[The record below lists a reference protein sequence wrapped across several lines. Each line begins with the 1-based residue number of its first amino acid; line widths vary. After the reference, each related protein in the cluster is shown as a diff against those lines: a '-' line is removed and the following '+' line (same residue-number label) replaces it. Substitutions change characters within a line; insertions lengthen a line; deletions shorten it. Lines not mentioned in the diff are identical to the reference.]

1 MKHVKTK
8 SERDKLVIEAVV
20 RRFGPL
26 SRVDIRDMTNLRP
39 STISALVQELLGEDR
54 LREVGRSNNPM
65 GRKQVLLQFN
75 EQYKYVLGIEFD
87 DETVLVTLTDLHP
100 HIKSSLREPAYL
112 TGGSDGLVRQ
122 LIECTKK
129 LLRRSKID
137 VRDLVGL
144 GIADP
149 GLVDTRNGITLTST
163 TIDFWKNIP
172 LKEIFEK
179 AFGVPVLLESKTRAR
194 AIAERVQG
202 VGNMVSDMVYVDY
215 GAGIGA
221 GLILE
226 GRLVRGHGWSAG
238 EFGHTHIVQ
247 DGPACNCG
255 SFGCLEALVGA
266 AAVEARVRKAIA
278 EGGRSSVASV
288 EGGAEQITV
297 WDILTAAAEGDKI
310 CLAIVEQV
318 QNYLGVGLANLANL
332 FNPSMIVLD
341 QRLALAGPDLLEQIT
356 RVIKRQALAQATQD
370 LSVQFAKLGDDAG
383 VLGLALMILER
394 HFEIPALKLP
404 KFMIESG
411 VPVPVHGE
419 LAEQVPE
426 AR

>member
-8 SERDKLVIEAVV
+8 SERDKLVIESVV

-39 STISALVQELLGEDR
+39 STISSLVQELLGEDR
-54 LREVGRSNNPM
+54 LRETGRSNNPM

-75 EQYKYVLGIEFD
+75 EQYKHVLGIEFD

-100 HIKSSLREPAYL
+100 RIKSSLRESAYL
-112 TGGSDGLVRQ
+112 TGGADGLVRQ
-122 LIECTKK
+122 LMECTKK

-163 TIDFWKNIP
+163 TIDFWKDIP
-172 LKEIFEK
+172 LREIFEK

-404 KFMIESG
+404 KFMIEG
-411 VPVPVHGE
+411 TAPVLGQGGIAEPVSP
-419 LAEQVPE
+419 AK
-426 AR
+426 

>member
-1 MKHVKTK
+1 
-8 SERDKLVIEAVV
+8 
-20 RRFGPL
+20 
-26 SRVDIRDMTNLRP
+26 
-39 STISALVQELLGEDR
+39 
-54 LREVGRSNNPM
+54 M

-75 EQYKYVLGIEFD
+75 EQYKHVLGIEFD
-87 DETVLVTLTDLHP
+87 DESVLVTLTDLHP
-100 HIKSSLREPAYL
+100 KIKSSLREPAHL
-112 TGGSDGLVRQ
+112 TGGADGLVRQ
-122 LIECTKK
+122 LIDCTKK

-137 VRDLVGL
+137 VRELVGL

-163 TIDFWKNIP
+163 TIDFWRDIP

-179 AFGVPVLLESKTRAR
+179 TFGIPVLVESKTRAR
-194 AIAERVQG
+194 AIAERVLG
-202 VGNMVSDMVYVDY
+202 VGEMVSDMVYIDY

-266 AAVEARVRKAIA
+266 AAVESRVRKAIA
-278 EGGRSSVASV
+278 EGGRSSVATQES
-288 EGGAEQITV
+288 GTEQITV
-297 WDILTAAAEGDKI
+297 WDILTAAASGDKI

-318 QNYLGVGLANLANL
+318 QSYLGLGLANLANL

-341 QRLALAGPDLLEQIT
+341 QRLGLAGPNLLEQIT
-356 RVIKRQALAQATQD
+356 RVIKRQALGQATQD
-370 LSVQFAKLGDDAG
+370 LSVQFAKLGSDAG
-383 VLGLALMILER
+383 VLGLALMILDA

-404 KFMIESG
+404 KFMIETSAPTTG
-411 VPVPVHGE
+411 NGHGAPTHA
-419 LAEQVPE
+419 L
-426 AR
+426 RN